1 MKIEHPTGWEG
12 MVMNIDRILK
22 PIDNL
27 PAFPATVG
35 KVLRLTGDPDYSMDE
50 LVRVVEL
57 AQAVTTNVLM
67 CATRRTSVF
76 DIK

>member
-1 MKIEHPTGWEG
+1 MGRGGEG

-22 PIDNL
+22 SIDNL
-27 PAFPATVG
+27 PAFPAMVR
-35 KVLRLTGDPDYSMDE
+35 KVLRLTGDPDYSMDK

-57 AQAVTTNVLM
+57 DQAVTANVLRV